1 MTKAYEDALAA
12 SAAAHAVFAQ
22 ITADYRAMKIGDTEY
37 LAGRAV
43 HEAAKM
49 AFDIAYEI
57 ACNEPEADGDVAED
71 TQLSL
76 FA

>member
-12 SAAAHAVFAQ
+12 SAAAHAIFAS
-22 ITADYRAMKIGDTEY
+22 ITADYRAMKIGDAEY
-37 LAGRAV
+37 LAGRAD
-43 HEAAKM
+43 HEAAKA

-57 ACNEPEADGDVAED
+57 ACNEPDASEED
-71 TQLSL
+71 TEDAQLSL